1 QVGTPPIRQN
11 EKLPENYKAK
21 GLKEAAEKLNVL
33 KLSGRERQE
42 YERYLESLRDRAS
55 FYDSTYG
62 DGHREGRE
70 EGRKEGREE
79 GLAEGEKKGREEG
92 QREKTLEIARN
103 LLKSGMDP
111 SAVAAATGLSFSA
124 VEQLSRPES

>member
-1 QVGTPPIRQN
+1 
-11 EKLPENYKAK
+11 
-21 GLKEAAEKLNVL
+21 
-33 KLSGRERQE
+33 QE

-70 EGRKEGREE
+70 EG
-79 GLAEGEKKGREEG
+79 

-103 LLKSGMDP
+103 LLKSGMD
-111 SAVAAATGLSFSA
+111 SEAIAAATGLTRG
-124 VEQLSRPES
+124 EIESL